1 MDRRWI
7 SSNYESFKQIE
18 TSVIFFSQQKCRED
32 SNITRITNSLA
43 RLDGEKIAR
52 KGIGGR
58 KMKISF
64 SRSAI
69 TRHEARDRS
78 LEHEL
83 IEKWWGGGTRFEG
96 YRGRGKGKKETEVGG
111 SPPLLVTPLYIA
123 HFWLAYMRLFART
136 STTKRSPYEGWRAVG
151 WKGLVAA
158 LRRVTRRNKYNIMQ
172 TGGADRAR
180 QSLENLGNPE

>member
-1 MDRRWI
+1 MESVSWI
-7 SSNYESFKQIE
+7 DDGYRAITNRLNKSRHLL
-18 TSVIFFSQQKCRED
+18 FFLEQKCRED

-83 IEKWWGGGTRFEG
+83 IEKRGGVAVHGSKDAEG
-96 YRGRGKGKKETEVGG
+96 EEKEKRRQRSVD
-111 SPPLLVTPLYIA
+111 LLL
-123 HFWLAYMRLFART
+123 
-136 STTKRSPYEGWRAVG
+136 
-151 WKGLVAA
+151 
-158 LRRVTRRNKYNIMQ
+158 
-172 TGGADRAR
+172 
-180 QSLENLGNPE
+180 SL